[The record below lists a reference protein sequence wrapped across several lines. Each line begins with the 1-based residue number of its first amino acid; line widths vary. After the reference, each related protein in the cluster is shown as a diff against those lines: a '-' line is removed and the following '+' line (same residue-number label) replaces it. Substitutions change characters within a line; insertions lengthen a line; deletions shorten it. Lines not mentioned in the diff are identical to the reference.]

1 MFRKAL
7 QFRAVC
13 AQLTGQAAGGE
24 RADDMKDKV
33 IKPPIPKKISIALMI
48 LFGVM
53 AISIT
58 CFLPGSVSGFKK
70 HWQLASSGELVYAEF
85 DSVFRWVSTGNSFH
99 YWVYAI
105 QYVYRDENGN
115 MYYPRGLDQ
124 FSSEEAALAFAASN
138 DYKLAIKIDGEGHY
152 VLEEDTHGNQILGI
166 VLVGSFIVICY
177 VISIL
182 SLVSLIRRIR
192 YEKHPPSG
200 WRYVE

>member
-1 MFRKAL
+1 
-7 QFRAVC
+7 
-13 AQLTGQAAGGE
+13 
-24 RADDMKDKV
+24 MKEKL
-33 IKPPIPKKISIALMI
+33 IKPPMPKKLSIALMI

-85 DSVFRWVSTGNSFH
+85 DSVFRWVSHGGTSH

-105 QYVYRDENGN
+105 QYVYCDENGN
-115 MYYPRGLDQ
+115 MYYPRGEDQ
-124 FSSEEAALAFAASN
+124 FSSEEAAMAFAASN

-152 VLEEDTHGNQILGI
+152 ILADESHSTQILGI
-166 VLVGSFIVICY
+166 VLGGGFIVICY

-200 WRYVE
+200 W

>member
-1 MFRKAL
+1 
-7 QFRAVC
+7 
-13 AQLTGQAAGGE
+13 
-24 RADDMKDKV
+24 MKDTV
-33 IKPPIPKKISIALMI
+33 IKPPIPKKLSIALMMF
-48 LFGVM
+48 FGVN
-53 AISIT
+53 AITFTCLSLSSI
-58 CFLPGSVSGFKK
+58 SGIRKS
-70 HWQLASSGELVYAEF
+70 WQLASNGELVYAEF
-85 DSVFRWVSTGNSFH
+85 DSVFRWVSHGGTSH

-115 MYYPRGLDQ
+115 MYYPRGEDQ

-152 VLEEDTHGNQILGI
+152 VLVEDTHGNQILGI

-177 VISIL
+177 VISVL